1 MPEIAS
7 LKAAIQSCFLSF
19 IGDELLI
26 NCSSLEAWKLLL
38 RGQRVIPSLIMQ
50 QFGQA
55 AGLRRIIVAK
65 GDASVILTVP
75 LTLLPSMP
83 ETSTLVL
90 PKKQLSQSDV
100 IIECLKCESACG
112 IVRMSDH
119 KGLFSNTSIFL
130 ASNAHPNDWLGKKM
144 SDFWIESE
152 LDAYIKRLS
161 KDGELTNYSYV
172 ARLFSGENARL
183 TVNARLVIFNG
194 EIARMVETV
203 SRELL
208 V

>member
-7 LKAAIQSCFLSF
+7 LKAAIQSCLLSF

-38 RGQRVIPSLIMQ
+38 RGQRVIPSLIIQ
-50 QFGQA
+50 QFGLP

-75 LTLLPSMP
+75 LTLLPNMN

-183 TVNARLVIFNG
+183 TVNARLVVFNG

>member
-1 MPEIAS
+1 
-7 LKAAIQSCFLSF
+7 
-19 IGDELLI
+19 
-26 NCSSLEAWKLLL
+26 
-38 RGQRVIPSLIMQ
+38 
-50 QFGQA
+50 
-55 AGLRRIIVAK
+55 
-65 GDASVILTVP
+65 
-75 LTLLPSMP
+75 
-83 ETSTLVL
+83 
-90 PKKQLSQSDV
+90 
-100 IIECLKCESACG
+100 
-112 IVRMSDH
+112 MSDH

-130 ASNAHPNDWLGKKM
+130 ASNAHPNDWLGRKM

-161 KDGELTNYSYV
+161 KDSELTNYSYV